1 MLFRIGIILLPFI
14 SQTPSVSL
22 KRFNSLAWVSTAVPF
37 APAVLPFRNCY
48 VSLRPF
54 RRDIFLYFERGK
66 YIMKKRILKFFSLVL
81 SVCIMFTAVNV
92 LTVSANDGN
101 FTVTVAVE
109 GLTLGQG
116 LYVEPRNYDLD
127 RINELAAQE
136 NLGPYTADTV
146 TPAVIAV
153 AMFKDLGMEWSNSGD
168 IDNFYLQQIKNI
180 DKGTLNIPSIISE
193 NGGPT
198 NEENDGNDDEW
209 LGEFDYD
216 SMSGWMITVDNAMI
230 PVGAG
235 AYTSSVAESY
245 GKSFG
250 NGSVIRWHFTLHGW
264 GADLGYDTGW
274 GGTPYFVAADRSA
287 LYRKYAELSA
297 NGFFDTHAKLKAE
310 TLETI
315 EQLTASQ
322 SSIDAAY
329 NALTAAEKEAKADYA
344 VILNESL
351 ANLAATVTEPNFGTA
366 AGEWS
371 VLALARGGYY
381 EKNNK
386 YFSDYYD
393 RITETVK
400 GQADENG
407 ALHKT
412 KSTENSRLIMALS
425 SIGKDAKNVGGVN
438 LTAPYNDFSWI
449 TKQGLNG
456 PVFAL
461 IALDTNNYKTTDT
474 TIRDKCIEYILSK
487 ELSSGGW
494 AFFGTAADPDMT
506 SMALQSLA
514 PYKEREDVAAACNR
528 AFGALSSV
536 QLDNGGF
543 GSWGSVNAES
553 IAQVLVACTA
563 HGIDPTSDSRFIK
576 NGNTIVDALLSFYD
590 ADEKM
595 FRHTASGS
603 ANAMA
608 TDQAVYALVAYKRF
622 VAGENSLYDMTD
634 AFDKETV
641 PSVIL
646 GIPAKIGAT
655 VNTSF
660 KANISVDG
668 FNNDGGYKLI
678 DCIVNVPAEL
688 SVTGVTASSRLSGG
702 QLMYNLEQSTGK
714 LRIVYFDPQNNSDI
728 NVSGSVYPA
737 ELFTISFKLNK
748 TLDPTVTASLGISVG
763 GMSYK
768 RSSDSSDELA
778 MTVLKTDTAFG
789 NIEVVN
795 GVAYSAAVLY
805 QGDGIDLIPADKKAV
820 AVTVTELDKNAALK
834 YDDGSNTVDFLYSA
848 EISNKTGL
856 KSYVAIVPA
865 SIAAENFG
873 KAEYFTLDEENSAQE
888 ITFGD
893 TNFDGLINAQD
904 ALSSVNFW
912 LRRSGLP
919 TDTQILALN
928 VNSDSRINT
937 FDALGTVE
945 MFVNG
950 TEPIVVARAAVL
962 ASERR

>member
-1 MLFRIGIILLPFI
+1 
-14 SQTPSVSL
+14 
-22 KRFNSLAWVSTAVPF
+22 
-37 APAVLPFRNCY
+37 
-48 VSLRPF
+48 
-54 RRDIFLYFERGK
+54 
-66 YIMKKRILKFFSLVL
+66 MKKRILKLFSLVL

-92 LTVSANDGN
+92 LTVSASDGN

-116 LYVEPRNYDLD
+116 LYVEPRNYNLD
-127 RINELAAQE
+127 EINELVAQE
-136 NLGPYTADTV
+136 GLGPYTADTV
-146 TPAVIAV
+146 TPAVIVV
-153 AMFKDLGMEWSNSGD
+153 AMFKDLDMQWSNSGD
-168 IDNFYLQQIKNI
+168 IDNFYLQKIKNI
-180 DKGTLNIPSIISE
+180 DKGTLSIPSIISE

-198 NEENDGNDDEW
+198 NEANDGNDDEW
-209 LGEFDYD
+209 LGEFDYG
-216 SMSGWMITVDNAMI
+216 SMAGWMITVDNVMI

-235 AYTSSVAESY
+235 AYTASVAESY
-245 GKSFG
+245 GKTFG
-250 NGSVIRWHFTLHGW
+250 NGSVIRWQFSLHGW
-264 GADLGYDTGW
+264 GADLGCDSGW
-274 GGTPYFVAADRSA
+274 GDTPYFVAADRGE
-287 LYRKYAELSA
+287 LYKKYAELSA
-297 NGFFDTHAKLKAE
+297 SGFFDTHKKLREE
-310 TLETI
+310 TLEVI

-322 SSIDAAY
+322 TSIDAAY
-329 NALTAAEKEAKADYA
+329 NALKIAENETKADYA
-344 VILNESL
+344 AVLNESL
-351 ANLAATVTEPNFGTA
+351 ANLAATVIEPNFGTA

-381 EKNNK
+381 EKDNK

-393 RITETVK
+393 RITATVK
-400 GQADENG
+400 EQADENG

-412 KSTENSRLIMALS
+412 KSTENSRLILALS
-425 SIGKDAKNVGGVN
+425 SIGKSAENVGGVN
-438 LTAPYNDFSWI
+438 LVAPYNDFNWI

-461 IALDTNNYKTTDT
+461 IALDTNKYKTSDSEL
-474 TIRDKCIEYILSK
+474 RNRCIEYILSK
-487 ELSSGGW
+487 ELSGGGW

-506 SMALQSLA
+506 SMALQALA
-514 PYKEREDVAAACNR
+514 PYKAGADVSAACNR
-528 AFGALSSV
+528 AFNALSSI

-543 GSWGSVNAES
+543 GSWGSINAES

-563 HGIDPTSDSRFIK
+563 HGIDPASDTRFIK
-576 NGNTIVDALLSFYD
+576 NGNTVVDALLSFYD
-590 ADEKM
+590 ADSKM
-595 FRHTASGS
+595 FRHTAEGG

-622 VAGENSLYDMTD
+622 VSGENSLYDMTD
-634 AFDKETV
+634 AFDRETV

-646 GIPAKIGAT
+646 GIPSKIGAT

-660 KANISVDG
+660 KANINVDG

-678 DCIVNVPAEL
+678 DCIVNIPDEL

-702 QLMYNLEQSTGK
+702 QLMYNAEQSTGK
-714 LRIVYFDPQNNSDI
+714 LRIVYFDPQNNADI
-728 NVSGSVYPA
+728 SVSGSVYPA
-737 ELFTISFKLNK
+737 ELFTVGLKLKK

-778 MTVLKTDTAFG
+778 MTVLKTDTAYG

-805 QGDGIDLIPADKKAV
+805 QGDGIDLIPSDKKAV
-820 AVTVTELDKNAALK
+820 AVAVTELDKNASLK
-834 YDDGSNTVDFLYSA
+834 YDDGENVFNFLYST

-856 KSYVAIVPA
+856 ESYVAIVP
-865 SIAAENFG
+865 SNIAVDNFA
-873 KAEYFTLDEENSAQE
+873 KAEYFTIDEESTARE

-893 TNFDGLINAQD
+893 VNSDGIINAQD

-912 LRRSGLP
+912 LRRSGSP
-919 TDTQILALN
+919 TDEQILALN

-950 TEPIVVARAAVL
+950 TEPIVVARAAIL
-962 ASERR
+962 ASKR